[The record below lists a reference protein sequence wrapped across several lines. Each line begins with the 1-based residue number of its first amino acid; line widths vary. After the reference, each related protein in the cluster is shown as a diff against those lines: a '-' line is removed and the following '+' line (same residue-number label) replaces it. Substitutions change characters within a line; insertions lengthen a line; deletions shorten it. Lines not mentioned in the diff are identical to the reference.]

1 MIKSLMNLLALKPAS
16 QRLFDVVLILLAA
29 LAVILLLKALSPRPA
44 GNPAG
49 TGPSRYS
56 ANP

>member
-1 MIKSLMNLLALKPAS
+1 MNLLALKPAS